1 MLHHKTIYKK
11 EVNGFNHYCF
21 IIIMNN
27 TQDKEEFD
35 NTVKYITTMMTSS
48 RCNFSPH
55 KMGATVIGIKTN
67 ISGTLK
73 LHTYVL
79 LFPFIKKENIVPYS
93 THHPNIFLQDIYFHV
108 DEAFYNWIYEEMK
121 RQNSMIILSLE
132 SDVLKVLPWGDALI
146 SIDIHSTNDKKWME
160 LEFGAWY
167 QNQTFQNKFI
177 ITIMHPYLYMVP
189 FPVKPILLQTKQNYN
204 GNFTTIL

>member
-1 MLHHKTIYKK
+1 
-11 EVNGFNHYCF
+11 
-21 IIIMNN
+21 MNN
-27 TQDKEEFD
+27 TQDKEIFD
-35 NTVKYITTMMTSS
+35 TTVQYITRLLSS
-48 RCNFSPH
+48 SVSNFSPH
-55 KMGATVIGIKTN
+55 KVGATIIGIKTN

-73 LHTYVL
+73 IHTYVL

-108 DEAFYNWIYEEMK
+108 DEPFYNWIYEEMK

-146 SIDIHSTNDKKWME
+146 AIDIHSTNDKKWME
-160 LEFGAWY
+160 LEFEAWY
-167 QNQTFQNKFI
+167 QNQTFQNKFT

-189 FPVKPILLQTKQNYN
+189 FSVKPILLQTKQNYN